1 MHTRAKGGEFMKRKA
16 MAKKTQNNKKASTPK
31 VQKVRFVKK
40 DLEHFREKLL
50 NLKDDIL
57 TQIRDTSRDT
67 IMKTQKEISGDMSGY
82 GLHIADAA
90 SDHYERDFNLDLV
103 SGERKTVL
111 EIDAALKRINEGTYG
126 ICPLCHKAISKVR
139 LNAIPYALYS
149 KECQE
154 KLERENKI

>member
-1 MHTRAKGGEFMKRKA
+1 MKKKAIVGKKQNKRKSA
-16 MAKKTQNNKKASTPK
+16 AST
-31 VQKVRFVKK
+31 QKPHFDKK
-40 DLEHFREKLL
+40 ELDCFREKLL

-57 TQIRDTSRDT
+57 NQISDISRDT
-67 IMKTQKEISGDMSGY
+67 IMKTQKEMSGDMSGY

-103 SGERKTVL
+103 SGERKIVL
-111 EIDAALKRINEGTYG
+111 EIDAALKRIDDGTFA
-126 ICPLCHKAISKVR
+126 ICPLCQKPISKAR
-139 LNAIPYALYS
+139 LNAIPYTLYC